1 MIWGGGNSKPK
12 PFISSAFKE
21 DSNPY
26 FDSDF
31 FKLIFFFWIVC
42 LELSFLSQVYTTD
55 TFVLMLTLLHVKV
68 YFKLTSIFHLSA

>member
-1 MIWGGGNSKPK
+1 MILGGGNSKPK

-31 FKLIFFFWIVC
+31 FKLIFFSGLCAWSYLFFPKCIPPI
-42 LELSFLSQVYTTD
+42 
-55 TFVLMLTLLHVKV
+55 LLC
-68 YFKLTSIFHLSA
+68 